1 MSEEIYAKLY
11 LDAEDAGRSINDI
24 NKELRETNEAL
35 KEVAINGK
43 NFDKLTKHV
52 EKLKEELNG
61 VKKTSKQTSIGI
73 KDISNTV
80 SGGFAV
86 ATGAMAL
93 LGTKSEK
100 LAEVQKKVQAAI
112 ALAVGV
118 RNLQESKLNLTLI
131 KRGVITAKNKVITLA
146 MAGAQKVLVGTT
158 KLLGIAANT
167 SSKGFK
173 ALKVAIA
180 ATGIG
185 LIVVALGTMA
195 AYWDDI
201 VSFMGFGTSE
211 AEKQLELTTAKKD
224 AALEELSSI
233 EGSTNQMK
241 LQGLSQRE
249 ILDLKIKAVDAA
261 IQASEVEM
269 AAQKAKIEADIA
281 SAKRNK
287 DLLTGLLLMITAPV
301 DALIYAYN
309 LLPGVDDI
317 AYASESIAGMFFD
330 PADVAAEGQEALKEQ
345 EKALKQLREKK
356 AGLQLS
362 VQQMDKAN
370 SNKTKE
376 QRKKEAEEL
385 RKLEEEIALQE
396 LELDE
401 ERAILKLEQQLAYE
415 LEALEGKENAK
426 EQELLITQ
434 KYNKLIQDAEK
445 ELAEKRKEIAEKTAT
460 QVAEFLNDSLS
471 EYDSAFQE
479 IKDLQRETN
488 DAILEN
494 NGQTLRQKQKQELE
508 DFDLAHLR
516 RKADLNK
523 KIKLLQEEIEVTED
537 NEELQKALQILRF
550 ERADLDIENNNLRN
564 LIIKRQNQELNQDTQ
579 DVVQAS
585 IDASMQ
591 MIDAITAN
599 IDASISKNTA
609 AMEAEIEATGATG
622 AAKEAIEEK
631 YAAKD
636 RKLQARKKA
645 ISAAQAIIN
654 TYVGATKAMSDLP
667 PPASFIAAGAT
678 IAAGLANVRQI
689 YAQDVG
695 GGKGGST
702 PAGSTPTPRGANQV
716 FSLAG
721 AQEDQAIRAYVVTDE
736 VTNSQD
742 QLANIRRRSAI

>member
-1 MSEEIYAKLY
+1 
-11 LDAEDAGRSINDI
+11 
-24 NKELRETNEAL
+24 
-35 KEVAINGK
+35 
-43 NFDKLTKHV
+43 
-52 EKLKEELNG
+52 
-61 VKKTSKQTSIGI
+61 
-73 KDISNTV
+73 
-80 SGGFAV
+80 
-86 ATGAMAL
+86 
-93 LGTKSEK
+93 
-100 LAEVQKKVQAAI
+100 
-112 ALAVGV
+112 
-118 RNLQESKLNLTLI
+118 
-131 KRGVITAKNKVITLA
+131 
-146 MAGAQKVLVGTT
+146 
-158 KLLGIAANT
+158 
-167 SSKGFK
+167 
-173 ALKVAIA
+173 
-180 ATGIG
+180 
-185 LIVVALGTMA
+185 
-195 AYWDDI
+195 
-201 VSFMGFGTSE
+201 
-211 AEKQLELTTAKKD
+211 
-224 AALEELSSI
+224 
-233 EGSTNQMK
+233 
-241 LQGLSQRE
+241 
-249 ILDLKIKAVDAA
+249 
-261 IQASEVEM
+261 
-269 AAQKAKIEADIA
+269 
-281 SAKRNK
+281 
-287 DLLTGLLLMITAPV
+287 MITAPV

>member
-1 MSEEIYAKLY
+1 MSEEIYAKLN

>member
-1 MSEEIYAKLY
+1 MSEEIYAKLN

-211 AEKQLELTTAKKD
+211 AEKQLELTTANKD

>member
-1 MSEEIYAKLY
+1 MSEEIYAKLN

-180 ATGIG
+180 STGIG